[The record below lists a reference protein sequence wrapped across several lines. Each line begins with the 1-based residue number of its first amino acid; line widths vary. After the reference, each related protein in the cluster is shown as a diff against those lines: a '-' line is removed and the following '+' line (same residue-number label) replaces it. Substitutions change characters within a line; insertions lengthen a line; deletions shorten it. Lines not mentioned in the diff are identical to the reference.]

1 MVFVTTRTSTV
12 IVFGEQRH
20 PREGFAAGR
29 ARVLLH
35 IGMGLQ
41 MGTQI
46 RLIGEGAMT
55 ILATERFVA
64 GVGANVS
71 LQQPWP
77 REGLTA
83 QMTLA
88 RLGVGANVHLEGAQR
103 CVRLWAVG
111 AVERF
116 LCLIVAG
123 RRAMELLVLGQS
135 GICGV

>member
-1 MVFVTTRTSTV
+1 MFVSTRTSTI

-41 MGTQI
+41 MGAQV
-46 RLIGEGAMT
+46 RLIGERTMT
-55 ILATERFVA
+55 ILATEWFVA
-64 GVGANVS
+64 GVGADVS

-77 REGLTA
+77 RECLSA
-83 QMTLA
+83 QMALA
-88 RLGVGANVHLEGAQR
+88 WFGVGANVHLEGAQR
-103 CVRLWAVG
+103 CVRLRAVG
-111 AVERF
+111 AIERF

-123 RRAMELLVLGQS
+123 RRAMELLMLGQT
-135 GICGV
+135 GICGI